1 MAKTEIDPIPLNEF
15 QLAQGAMLLA
25 RVFQH
30 APDMT
35 YLLGNESRAFQKRTL
50 RFYQAIIRT
59 GLLYG
64 ETYTSPELA
73 GLAVWIKPE
82 NNNITLGIL
91 LRTRLLVS
99 LLALGPGPA
108 TRFMKSA
115 NYLEKL
121 QKEVISEPHWIL
133 IQLGVEPRKQGKGL
147 GSWLVQPVLDKADAG
162 GVPCYVESADER
174 NLSFYKRHG
183 FEVRRTGQVPGGGP
197 QGWILIR
204 DAKPLK

>member
-1 MAKTEIDPIPLNEF
+1 MAMAEIDQLPLNKS

-35 YLLGNESRAFQKRTL
+35 YLLGDERRTFQKRTQ

-64 ETYTSPELA
+64 EAYTTADLD
-73 GLAVWIKPE
+73 GLAIWIKPE
-82 NNNITLGIL
+82 NTHFTPGIL
-91 LRTRLLVS
+91 LRTGLLVS
-99 LLALGPGPA
+99 LLALGLGPA
-108 TRFMKSA
+108 ARFMKSA

-121 QKEVISEPHWIL
+121 QKGVISEPHWIL
-133 IQLGVEPRKQGKGL
+133 VQLGVEPEHQGKGI
-147 GSWLVQPVLDKADAG
+147 GGRLVKPVLDKADAG
-162 GVPCYVESADER
+162 GVPCTVESADER
-174 NLSFYKRHG
+174 NLSFYKKHG

-197 QGWILIR
+197 QVWILVR
-204 DAKPLK
+204 DAKLP